1 LYPLCCSGKWQ
12 LDYEGLIAKVFN
24 KLDNWTRRSRM
35 IKAQKLPNKESSNT
49 TMHENVTS
57 LCSVFQ
63 SLVAH
68 QPLEAKQG
76 CNDANSNPWALS
88 FRDFRQ
94 MFLRIKL
101 YLLGNIK
108 KSTSGGRLPPRHC
121 TKKKSQPSRSRKPPE
136 PQCHSIGLH
145 RNLSRPRPTGL
156 AITATT
162 T

>member
-1 LYPLCCSGKWQ
+1 
-12 LDYEGLIAKVFN
+12 
-24 KLDNWTRRSRM
+24 M

-108 KSTSGGRLPPRHC
+108 NRPAGEDCPHGIALR
-121 TKKKSQPSRSRKPPE
+121 
-136 PQCHSIGLH
+136 
-145 RNLSRPRPTGL
+145 RNLSQAGRENPPNPSVTL
-156 AITATT
+156 
-162 T
+162 